1 MYTHFDERNL
11 EEGSVRERKRLN
23 QMRMRLV
30 PMLFLLH
37 GVLAWG
43 AYAKQIDLGLSNE
56 RPGKASPQKVQN
68 NGLFVE
74 NPLSYYL
81 GGDAVQNLKFVHA
94 HMNISIP
101 VPQLATVQ
109 EATMNLKLTPSAA
122 LDDQSWMAVYL
133 NRQVV
138 AQFPLKGQEGAFNQN
153 ITLPG
158 KYFRTGY
165 NTLRLEV
172 SQHYT
177 KVCEYPMAPQLWTQV
192 DTAGSNLKIRFTPKN
207 WVPLLSGL
215 DSLFDKTSFSAQPV
229 VSIFYGQEPQAGSLN
244 ALALA
249 AQGAALRYQYLP
261 VRMNANAISARHLE
275 QWLTQTGAEGSAV
288 SLWVGTATSL
298 SLLWQDLHIPAPKG
312 AWMGTYVW
320 PNHPHHYIVIL
331 TGDTQEQVRQTAKIF
346 AQPRIVLPP
355 VSQAQITGLQLPDRQ
370 KVAQP
375 VTSRIFGHGAFSL
388 LATGFHTTSLTGYA
402 PPPAG
407 LRIWNGGWDRKA
419 QLHLHLAYAA
429 GMATQSALNVLVN
442 GTLQG
447 SIPLNQ
453 PTGGRYS
460 NYTVTIPPT
469 IMHPGW
475 NTVSL
480 QPRFI
485 PVSNGGECKPFF
497 MGNLWVT
504 IYDDS
509 IFEWEGNGV
518 TAQQPDLATLAA
530 DGYPYTKKSLGED
543 MHVQVPD
550 LQPATLSA
558 ALTLM
563 GKIAQVGKRP
573 YPMARLVAGV
583 TPAPNTGIFVA
594 PWANIPPEWRHHL
607 QVTAN
612 HIEESFPV
620 GRSAQDFSGILSII
634 RPQATGDSVVR
645 GQMSLNADLGSLA
658 FATTWEQ
665 DGHPLALFT
674 AATAESLSKG
684 MDSLV
689 DYGPWSQLK
698 GTLAWWTP
706 GGKKVTSLGLDEEPF
721 RNYGLRG
728 GLSLWI
734 SRHPWFSLLGIA
746 MIGLLFVLATR
757 LALRAYSRK
766 HHSKEF

>member
-1 MYTHFDERNL
+1 MICECKKMFE
-11 EEGSVRERKRLN
+11 
-23 QMRMRLV
+23 QMSMWLV
-30 PMLFLLH
+30 PMLLLLH
-37 GVLAWG
+37 GVLACG
-43 AYAKQIDLGLSNE
+43 ASAKQINHGLSNE
-56 RPGKASPQKVQN
+56 RPNKASVPQVQN

-81 GGDAVQNLKFVHA
+81 GEDVVRNLKFVHA
-94 HMNISIP
+94 HMDISIP

-109 EATMNLKLTPSAA
+109 EATINLNQTPSAA
-122 LDDQSWMAVYL
+122 LDDQSVEAIYL
-133 NRQVV
+133 NGQVV
-138 AQFPLKGQEGAFNQN
+138 AQFSLKGQEGTFSQN

-158 KYFRTGY
+158 KLFRAGY
-165 NTLRLEV
+165 NILRLEV
-172 SQHYT
+172 NQHYT

-192 DTAGSNLKIRFTPKN
+192 DTAGSSVKIRFAPKT
-207 WVPLLSGL
+207 WVPLLAGL
-215 DSLFDKTSFSAQPV
+215 DNLFDKTSFSAQPV
-229 VSIFYGQEPQAGSLN
+229 VSIFYGQQVQAGSLD

-261 VRMNANAISARHLE
+261 VRMDAKAISASHLE
-275 QWLTQTGAEGSAV
+275 QWLTQTGAGGSAV
-288 SLWVGTATSL
+288 SLWVGTAKSL
-298 SLLWQDLHIPAPKG
+298 SLLWQGLHIPAPKG

-320 PNHPHHYIVIL
+320 PNHPHHYVVIL
-331 TGDTQEQVRQTAKIF
+331 SGDTQEQVRQTAKVF

-355 VSQAQITGLQLPDRQ
+355 VSQAQITGLQMPDRQ

-375 VTSRIFGHGAFSL
+375 ITSRIFDHSAFSL
-388 LATGFHTTSLTGYA
+388 LATGFHTTSLKGYA

-442 GTLQG
+442 GILQG

-469 IMHPGW
+469 IMHSGW

-480 QPRFI
+480 QPIFV

-543 MHVQVPD
+543 VHVQVPD
-550 LQPATLSA
+550 LQPDTLSA

-563 GKIAQVGKRP
+563 GKIAQVGQRP
-573 YPMARLVAGV
+573 YPMARLVAGA
-583 TPAPNTGIFVA
+583 TPAPDTDIFVA

-612 HIEESFPV
+612 HIKESFPV
-620 GRSAQDFSGILSII
+620 GRSVQDFSGILSII
-634 RPQATGDSVVR
+634 RPQTTGNGIVR
-645 GQMSLNADLGSLA
+645 GQVFLNADLDPFV
-658 FATTWEQ
+658 FATTWKQ
-665 DGHPLALFT
+665 DSSPLTLFT
-674 AATAESLSKG
+674 AATAETLSKG

-689 DYGPWSQLK
+689 NYGPWSQLK

-706 GGKKVTSLGLDEEPF
+706 GSKKVTSLGLDEAPF

-728 GLSLWI
+728 GLGLWI
-734 SRHPWFSLLGIA
+734 SRHPWFSLFGIA

-757 LALRAYSRK
+757 SALRAYARK
-766 HHSKEF
+766 HHSTES

>member
-1 MYTHFDERNL
+1 M
-11 EEGSVRERKRLN
+11 RKRKRSN
-23 QMRMRLV
+23 QMCMWLV
-30 PMLFLLH
+30 PMLLLLH
-37 GVLAWG
+37 GVLACG
-43 AYAKQIDLGLSNE
+43 ASAKQINHGLRNE
-56 RPGKASPQKVQN
+56 RPSKALAQTVQN

-81 GGDAVQNLKFVHA
+81 GGDAVRNLKFVHA
-94 HMNISIP
+94 HMSISIP

-122 LDDQSWMAVYL
+122 LDDQSWMAIYL
-133 NRQVV
+133 NGQVV
-138 AQFPLKGQEGAFNQN
+138 AQLPLKGQEGAFRQN

-158 KYFRTGY
+158 KLFRAGY
-165 NTLRLEV
+165 NALRLEV

-177 KVCEYPMAPQLWTQV
+177 KVCEYPMAPQIWTQV
-192 DTAGSNLKIRFTPKN
+192 DAAGSSLKIHFAPKI
-207 WVPLLSGL
+207 WVPMLGGL
-215 DSLFDKTSFSAQPV
+215 DRLFDKTSFSAQPV
-229 VSIFYGQEPQAGSLN
+229 VSIFYGQHPKPVLSLD

-261 VRMNANAISARHLE
+261 VRMDAKAISASHLE

-288 SLWVGTATSL
+288 SLWVGTAKSL
-298 SLLWQDLHIPAPKG
+298 SPLWQDLHIPAPEG

-320 PNHPHHYIVIL
+320 PNHPHHYVVIL
-331 TGDTQEQVRQTAKIF
+331 SGDTQEQVRETAKIF
-346 AQPRIVLPP
+346 AQPHIVLPP
-355 VSQAQITGLQLPDRQ
+355 VSQVYINELHLPDRQ

-375 VTSRIFGHGAFSL
+375 VISGMFDHGVFSL
-388 LATGFHTTSLTGYA
+388 LATGFHTISLTGYA
-402 PPPAG
+402 PPPVS

-460 NYTVTIPPT
+460 DYTVTVPPT

-480 QPRFI
+480 QPMLV
-485 PVSNGGECKPFF
+485 PVSNGGKCKPFF

-509 IFEWEGNGV
+509 IFEWEGDGV
-518 TAQQPDLATLAA
+518 AAQQPDLATLAA

-543 MHVQVPD
+543 VHVQVPD
-550 LQPATLSA
+550 LQPDTLSA

-563 GKIAQVGKRP
+563 GKIAQVGQRP
-573 YPMARLVAGV
+573 YPMARLVAGA
-583 TPAPNTGIFVA
+583 TPAPDTDIFVA

-612 HIEESFPV
+612 HIKESFPV
-620 GRSAQDFSGILSII
+620 GRSVQDFSGILSII
-634 RPQATGDSVVR
+634 RPQTTGNGIVR
-645 GQMSLNADLGSLA
+645 GQVFLNADLDPFV
-658 FATTWEQ
+658 FATTWKQ
-665 DGHPLALFT
+665 DSSPLTLFT
-674 AATAESLSKG
+674 AATAETLSKG

-689 DYGPWSQLK
+689 NYGPWSQLK

-706 GGKKVTSLGLDEEPF
+706 GSKKVTSLGLDEAPF

-728 GLSLWI
+728 GLGLWI
-734 SRHPWFSLLGIA
+734 SRHPWFSLFGIA

-757 LALRAYSRK
+757 SALRAYARK
-766 HHSKEF
+766 HHSTES

>member
-1 MYTHFDERNL
+1 M
-11 EEGSVRERKRLN
+11 
-23 QMRMRLV
+23 
-30 PMLFLLH
+30 
-37 GVLAWG
+37 
-43 AYAKQIDLGLSNE
+43 
-56 RPGKASPQKVQN
+56 
-68 NGLFVE
+68 
-74 NPLSYYL
+74 
-81 GGDAVQNLKFVHA
+81 AV
-94 HMNISIP
+94 
-101 VPQLATVQ
+101 
-109 EATMNLKLTPSAA
+109 A
-122 LDDQSWMAVYL
+122 LDDQSWMAIYL
-133 NRQVV
+133 NGQVV
-138 AQFPLKGQEGAFNQN
+138 AQLPLKGQEGAFRQN

-158 KYFRTGY
+158 KLFRAGY
-165 NTLRLEV
+165 NALRLEV

-177 KVCEYPMAPQLWTQV
+177 KVCEYPMAPQIWTQV
-192 DTAGSNLKIRFTPKN
+192 DAAGSSLKIHFAPKT
-207 WVPLLSGL
+207 WVPMLGGL
-215 DSLFDKTSFSAQPV
+215 DRLFDKTSFSAQPV
-229 VSIFYGQEPQAGSLN
+229 VSIFYGQHPKPVLSLD

-261 VRMNANAISARHLE
+261 VRMDAKAISASHLE

-288 SLWVGTATSL
+288 SLWVGTAKSL
-298 SLLWQDLHIPAPKG
+298 SPLWQDLHIPAPEG

-320 PNHPHHYIVIL
+320 PNHPHHYVVIL
-331 TGDTQEQVRQTAKIF
+331 SGDTQEQVRETAKIF
-346 AQPRIVLPP
+346 AQPHIVLPP
-355 VSQAQITGLQLPDRQ
+355 VSQVYINELHLPDRQ

-375 VTSRIFGHGAFSL
+375 VISGMFDHGVFSL
-388 LATGFHTTSLTGYA
+388 LATGFHTISLTGYA
-402 PPPAG
+402 PPPVS

-460 NYTVTIPPT
+460 DYTVTVPPT

-480 QPRFI
+480 QPMLV
-485 PVSNGGECKPFF
+485 PVSNGGKCKPFF

-509 IFEWEGNGV
+509 IFEWEGDGV
-518 TAQQPDLATLAA
+518 AAQQPDLATLAA

-543 MHVQVPD
+543 VHVQVPD
-550 LQPATLSA
+550 LQPDTLSA

-563 GKIAQVGKRP
+563 GKIAQVGQRP
-573 YPMARLVAGV
+573 YPMARLVAGA
-583 TPAPNTGIFVA
+583 TPAPDTDIFVA

-612 HIEESFPV
+612 HIKESFPV
-620 GRSAQDFSGILSII
+620 GRSVQDFSGILSII
-634 RPQATGDSVVR
+634 RPQTTGNGIVR
-645 GQMSLNADLGSLA
+645 GQVFLNADLDPFV
-658 FATTWEQ
+658 FATTWKQ
-665 DGHPLALFT
+665 DSSPLTLFT
-674 AATAESLSKG
+674 AATAETLSKG

-689 DYGPWSQLK
+689 NYGPWSQLK

-706 GGKKVTSLGLDEEPF
+706 GSKKVTSLGLDEAPF

-728 GLSLWI
+728 GLGLWI
-734 SRHPWFSLLGIA
+734 SRHPWFSLFGIA

-757 LALRAYSRK
+757 SALRAYARK
-766 HHSKEF
+766 HHSTES